1 MNSKDEDIKY
11 WVSFYKIPGIGKIK
25 IAKLIEYFGSLE
37 NAWGANINELSRV
50 GLDAISISNI
60 SKYRPVIDP
69 NTELNRLKQQEIE
82 AIPYISAKYPKK
94 LLEISDFPPI
104 IFTKGQLMD
113 IDDISIAVV
122 GSRKSTSY
130 GRQVI
135 EDIVADLCKN
145 GITIISGLARGI
157 DTIAHRVALDCGGRT
172 IAVFA
177 SGLDIV
183 YPFENRS
190 LVSKIIKNGA
200 IISEFPLGTKPK
212 PEYFPLRNRIMSGL
226 SLGVLVIEAG
236 EKSGAL
242 ITAEHSLNNNREV
255 FAIPGSIYSPY
266 SKGTNKLIQQGAKL
280 VTNYLDILEE
290 LNLPQINK
298 KNTNVKLQV
307 FTNEEASIFN
317 ILNHQ
322 PLHIDDI
329 CRQCNLS
336 SKTVISTLA
345 ILELKGLVQQIGTLN
360 YVKSKE
366 IE

>member
-1 MNSKDEDIKY
+1 MNSTDEDIKY
-11 WVSFYKIPGIGKIK
+11 WISLYKIPGIGKIK
-25 IAKLIEYFGSLE
+25 IAKLIEYFGNLKD
-37 NAWGANINELSRV
+37 AWTANINELARA
-50 GLDAISISNI
+50 GLDTISVSNI
-60 SKYRPVIDP
+60 SKYRSGIDP
-69 NTELNRLKQQEIE
+69 EIEFNRLKQYEIE
-82 AIPYISAKYPKK
+82 VIPYISAKYPKK
-94 LLEISDFPPI
+94 LLEIPDFPAI
-104 IFTKGQLMD
+104 IFTKGQLMAED
-113 IDDISIAVV
+113 EISIAVV

-145 GITIISGLARGI
+145 GITIVSGLARGI

-183 YPFENRS
+183 YPFENRA
-190 LVSKIIKNGA
+190 LVSRIIKNGA
-200 IISEFPLGTKPK
+200 IVSEFPPGIKPK

-242 ITAEHSLNNNREV
+242 ITAEYSLNNNREV

-280 VTNYLDILEE
+280 VTNYLDIIEE
-290 LNLPQINK
+290 LNLPQLK
-298 KNTNVKLQV
+298 KNSINVNMQILTK
-307 FTNEEASIFN
+307 EESSILN

-345 ILELKGLVQQIGTLN
+345 ILELKGLAQQIGTLN